1 MTIDDIVV
9 PFTSESLQLTL
20 REFDLLM
27 QIALGGWVWEE
38 PTVNRQVLPSSVY
51 SEPASLAS
59 SEPMKS
65 CIRLSKR
72 WVKPKFGCT
81 KCQHWG
87 INGKPYESGIC
98 PNRSLTSRVSRLSPS
113 VDILCS
119 QISA

>member
-51 SEPASLAS
+51 SLPASLA
-59 SEPMKS
+59 
-65 CIRLSKR
+65 
-72 WVKPKFGCT
+72 W
-81 KCQHWG
+81 QA
-87 INGKPYESGIC
+87 
-98 PNRSLTSRVSRLSPS
+98 VSR
-113 VDILCS
+113 
-119 QISA
+119 